1 MKPMEAI
8 VYRLENLE
16 GKTKRLQRD
25 MEHIKSENSI
35 LKQQNER
42 LKKNVVIVEVEEKK
56 EDAISSGWYF
66 W

>member
-8 VYRLENLE
+8 IYRLENLE
-16 GKTKRLQRD
+16 SKTKRLQRD
-25 MEHIKSENSI
+25 MEYIKSENSI

-42 LKKNVVIVEVEEKK
+42 LKKNVVIVEEKK
-56 EDAISSGWYF
+56 EEEISSGWYF